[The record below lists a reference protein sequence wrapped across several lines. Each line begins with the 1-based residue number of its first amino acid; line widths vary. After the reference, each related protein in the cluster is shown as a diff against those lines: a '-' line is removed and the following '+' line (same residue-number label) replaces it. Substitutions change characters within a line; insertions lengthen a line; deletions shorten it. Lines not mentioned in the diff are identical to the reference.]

1 MLLRPITTL
10 AALALVTVL
19 AGEGCS
25 NMQGCSEAG
34 CLPSVHFQSAI
45 RVQGPSDTLAL
56 TVCRNGTCA
65 HGTVKGGGCAL
76 DAVSTDLIVSCSL
89 TTTSGTT
96 TIAFDIPGFSSDQLK
111 DGDVYVFRVQRG
123 ATNESLV
130 EVTRSA
136 AYKTSQPNG
145 PGCGPTCKSADLS

>member
-1 MLLRPITTL
+1 MFRRHAVTL
-10 AALALVTVL
+10 ALLALPLLTS
-19 AGEGCS
+19 EGCAS
-25 NMQGCSEAG
+25 SLSCSEAG
-34 CLPSVHFQSAI
+34 CRPSVHFQSAI

-65 HGTVKGGGCAL
+65 HGTAKNGGCSL
-76 DAVSTDLIVSCSL
+76 DAVSTDLLVSCSL
-89 TTTSGTT
+89 TTASGTT
-96 TIAFDIPGFSSDQLK
+96 TIAFDIPGFNSDQLK
-111 DGDVYVFRVQRG
+111 DGDIYIFRVQRG

-136 AYKTSQPNG
+136 TYTTTQPNG